1 MVSCGTQ
8 NTGSNADNEALS
20 VLDLLLQQDNFE
32 ASDFGLPY
40 NPDVAG
46 DMVDQEELDAD
57 DEKKDEIIPD
67 DTPIENPVIPTP
79 PESLP
84 PTGEMKNIR
93 NPGDYNKWKS
103 TLSDSSKCF
112 PTSETPI
119 YPIKIFRYKPAK
131 YDKET
136 GALTSAAVEYKDDQ
150 TTVIINPTSVVDMCQ
165 RIKTDPEQ
173 SKNKMLVIHT
183 DAGSS
188 GTHHGMIKG
197 SMQNNWKHPG
207 YHISID
213 VEGYC
218 NSNRLDNENTYGCKN
233 NKSETNNAKEGPPS
247 NYNYSPYKNKELIN
261 GENVS
266 TRKSDSIQIIN
277 ISWLGSNA
285 NIGNPYANKA
295 SGDWL
300 TAATMTKKQ
309 AHSLSKLVK
318 AFIKKYPNIQI
329 GGHNQLGPK
338 IKDCPCF
345 NVPKWLELCGV
356 PSKNRYETFHNLAP
370 NHKSWKTTVY
380 TDDNTTF
387 VKNSVKMFK
396 ELGDI
401 STWNIIPPT
410 ASQPPNNSN
419 PSSPVSTDVDS
430 FGNPVKGSPNFKDF
444 KDMDCSEFK
453 IFYYNIRD
461 KGPLSPTKNLQAFS
475 SGLDIEGRSDFDDK
489 SYQCQDTF

>member
-1 MVSCGTQ
+1 MVDCGTQ
-8 NTGSNADNEALS
+8 NTGSNSDNQNLS

-32 ASDFGLPY
+32 AADFGLPY

-46 DMVDQEELDAD
+46 NMVDQKELDAD
-57 DEKKDEIIPD
+57 DTEKDEIIPD

-84 PTGEMKNIR
+84 PTGEMQHIR
-93 NPGDYNKWKS
+93 TPEDYNNWTS
-103 TLSDSSKCF
+103 NLSDNHKCF

-119 YPIKIFRYKPAK
+119 YPIKIWRYSPK
-131 YDKET
+131 YGKQASDE
-136 GALTSAAVEYKDDQ
+136 
-150 TTVIINPTSVVDMCQ
+150 TTVIINPTSAVDMCQ

-197 SMQNNWKHPG
+197 SMHNNWKHPG

-218 NSNRLDNENTYGCKN
+218 NRNRFDNENTYGCKN
-233 NKSETNNAKEGPPS
+233 NKSETNPAKEGPPS

-261 GENVS
+261 GNNVK
-266 TRKSDSIQIIN
+266 TRKSDSIEIIN
-277 ISWLGSNA
+277 ICWLGNNA

-300 TAATMTKKQ
+300 TKATMTKKQ
-309 AHSLSKLVK
+309 AHSLSKIVK
-318 AFIKKYPNIQI
+318 TYLKKYPNIQI

-356 PSKNRYETFHNLAP
+356 PSKNIYETFHNLAP
-370 NHKSWKTTVY
+370 NHKSWRTTVY

-387 VKNSVKMFK
+387 VENSVKMFK

-401 STWNIIPPT
+401 STWNITPSTQDPD
-410 ASQPPNNSN
+410 PNSSN
-419 PSSPVSTDVDS
+419 PNIPETQ
-430 FGNPVKGSPNFKDF
+430 GKKWQ
-444 KDMDCSEFK
+444 DMDCFEFTILVKDLQKKGALGPYMRGMEPDDRSEFNEK
-453 IFYYNIRD
+453 AYTC
-461 KGPLSPTKNLQAFS
+461 S
-475 SGLDIEGRSDFDDK
+475 
-489 SYQCQDTF
+489 